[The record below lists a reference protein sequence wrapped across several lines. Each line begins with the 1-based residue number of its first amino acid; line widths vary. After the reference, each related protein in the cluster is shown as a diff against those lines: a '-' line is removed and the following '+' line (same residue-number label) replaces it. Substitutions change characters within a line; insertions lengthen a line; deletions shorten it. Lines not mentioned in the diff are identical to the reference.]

1 MIAKTKEMIQI
12 SKDISDIGVKYQ
24 TIITKMFVGL
34 SNLNSDGKWSGDS
47 ANEFVE
53 AVLKDKDSFEKV
65 GDRIKEFANTILNH
79 ANSIESNVSKVL
91 EDENN
96 G

>member
-12 SKDISDIGVKYQ
+12 SKDISDLSVKYQ
-24 TIITKMFVGL
+24 TIISKIFVGL

-47 ANEFVE
+47 ADQYVNCVLEEKDGFV
-53 AVLKDKDSFEKV
+53 KV
-65 GDRIKEFANTILNH
+65 GDRIKDFSNLILNY
-79 ANSIESNVSKVL
+79 ANSIESTVSKVT